1 MPLDTR
7 KTLKTA
13 ASLLIVLSIGYFY
26 ALEFREHWEALHNFK
41 FLVNVRHLVFSLSL
55 LLLSALLETYI
66 WKACMNTHLG
76 RPELNFIQSIAVVNA
91 SGPLKYLPGR
101 IWTYTAQLVWL
112 NKYNIPK
119 SIVLYVNLILTL
131 GSIIVALYLGLIY
144 LALYTDLMSVRA
156 IIVSSAA
163 LILFNGMYIVWNSLA
178 INKFI
183 EVAGRLLKKEIQ
195 PLPTSR
201 ALILYIQFIYACSW
215 CLAGLSGYF
224 LAEGLGLHIQAAEL
238 FAVLASMS
246 LSWVVGYL
254 ALITPGGLGVREGTM
269 LVMLNNVM
277 NMQTALLFPIL
288 SRLLY
293 LTAEALLGGAAL
305 FLGLK
310 YDIFSSKERTVNR
323 AAR

>member
-1 MPLDTR
+1 
-7 KTLKTA
+7 
-13 ASLLIVLSIGYFY
+13 
-26 ALEFREHWEALHNFK
+26 
-41 FLVNVRHLVFSLSL
+41 
-55 LLLSALLETYI
+55 
-66 WKACMNTHLG
+66 
-76 RPELNFIQSIAVVNA
+76 
-91 SGPLKYLPGR
+91 
-101 IWTYTAQLVWL
+101 
-112 NKYNIPK
+112 
-119 SIVLYVNLILTL
+119 
-131 GSIIVALYLGLIY
+131 
-144 LALYTDLMSVRA
+144 
-156 IIVSSAA
+156 
-163 LILFNGMYIVWNSLA
+163 
-178 INKFI
+178 
-183 EVAGRLLKKEIQ
+183 
-195 PLPTSR
+195 
-201 ALILYIQFIYACSW
+201 
-215 CLAGLSGYF
+215 LSGYF